1 METDVVIVKNSNS
14 FEQLVRDKRQCWE
27 NVQCS
32 RRKCLPMSV
41 KDDVLKR
48 KYVAIFIN
56 LTLNVLKIN
65 NKKDFLQV
73 LRVKKPLR
81 YHDGT
86 TFNLQSD
93 TKTFFNENVCG

>member
-1 METDVVIVKNSNS
+1 MNDSAGKMSSILDASVYQC
-14 FEQLVRDKRQCWE
+14 QLKTM
-27 NVQCS
+27 CS
-32 RRKCLPMSV
+32 
-41 KDDVLKR
+41 KR
-48 KYVAIFIN
+48 KYVAIFTN

-93 TKTFFNENVCG
+93 TKTFFNENLCG